1 MVPLLILLVLLFNA
15 LPLGAGERQ
24 TAPTLT
30 ATQAELFRSWF
41 VRIVAEQLRQGPSP
55 RWFHRDCAGLV
66 RFAVH
71 ETLRPHDAQWRQ
83 SNGLLQARLP
93 PELTLSPDQQQLG
106 QRWWNSDGR
115 QEAYVSALAL
125 VQENSRF
132 VSRNTLQ
139 ARPGDLLFYDQG
151 DDQHVMIWMGDAV
164 AYHRG
169 STSRNDNGMRL
180 IPWPDLLN
188 WKDSRWQPRE
198 DNANF
203 LGIYS
208 FSFLS
213 P

>member
-1 MVPLLILLVLLFNA
+1 MVPFLTLLLLL
-15 LPLGAGERQ
+15 
-24 TAPTLT
+24 LT
-30 ATQAELFRSWF
+30 AQPLAATERPPVLTLSSAQSELFRSWF
-41 VRIVAEQLRQGPSP
+41 VRIVAEQIRQGPSP

-66 RFAVH
+66 RYAVH
-71 ETLRPHDAQWRQ
+71 ETLRPHNPQWRQ
-83 SNGLLQARLP
+83 STGLLQARLP
-93 PELTLSPDQQQLG
+93 PELDLTPAQQHLG
-106 QRWWNSDGR
+106 QRWWNSDGQ

-132 VSRNTLQ
+132 VSRSTLH

-169 STSRNDNGMRL
+169 SSARNDTGMRL

-198 DNANF
+198 ENTNF